1 MGCTA
6 SSWGL
11 EDVNDAELGDVVG
24 KLLNVMEEVM
34 VVVVFPDLLQ
44 QLTAAEGAH
53 GPEFRV
59 VLMQLERFCSV
70 PLHCSVYGHSSWF

>member
-24 KLLNVMEEVM
+24 KLLNVMEK
-34 VVVVFPDLLQ
+34 VVVVVMVSLDLFQ
-44 QLTAAEGAH
+44 QLTAEGVH
-53 GPEFRV
+53 DPEFGV
-59 VLMQLERFCSV
+59 VLLQLERFCSV
-70 PLHCSVYGHSSWF
+70 PLHCSVYDNSS